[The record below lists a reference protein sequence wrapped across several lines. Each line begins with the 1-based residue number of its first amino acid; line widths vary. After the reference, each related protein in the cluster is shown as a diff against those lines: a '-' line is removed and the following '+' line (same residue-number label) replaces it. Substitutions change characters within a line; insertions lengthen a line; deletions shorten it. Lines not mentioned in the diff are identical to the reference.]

1 MSAKRPARGSKT
13 ASDLLEERIDYRFS
27 DQKLLE
33 RALTHGSFN
42 EGRPH
47 TVDYQRLEFL
57 GDRVLGLLAAERL
70 FADHAKLDEGGL
82 AIRLNALVRKEACAR
97 AARRME
103 LGGALR
109 MSLAED
115 AAGGRD
121 KTRILGDACEALL
134 GALYVDG
141 GLEAAAAVFE
151 RFWAD
156 EFERK
161 NSGERDPKTR
171 LQEWAQSRGLPAPK
185 YKVIAQ
191 TGPDH
196 RPSFVIEATINGL
209 APQRGEGGSRR
220 TAERAA
226 AHALLQR
233 EAVDD

>member
-1 MSAKRPARGSKT
+1 MSGNKPSRGSKT
-13 ASDLLEERIDYRFS
+13 SADLLEGRINYSFRDA
-27 DQKLLE
+27 KLLE

-57 GDRVLGLLAAERL
+57 GDRVLGLLVAERL
-70 FADHAKLDEGGL
+70 FAEHGKLDEGGL

-97 AARRME
+97 AARRMD
-103 LGGALR
+103 LGAALR

-134 GALYVDG
+134 GALYIDG
-141 GLEAAAAVFE
+141 GLEAVSDVFE

-171 LQEWAQSRGLPAPK
+171 LQEWAQSRGLPTPK
-185 YKVIAQ
+185 YKIISQ

-196 RPSFVIEATINGL
+196 RPSFIIEAIISGL

-220 TAERAA
+220 IAERAA
-226 AHALLQR
+226 ADALLQR